1 MLQQELVNQRLQTRA
16 GFSMLLAGIIL
27 VAANLRAPITAVGPI
42 IGEIRNATGIS
53 NTLAGALTTLP
64 LLAFA
69 LLSPFAPRFARK
81 IGIEHTLLA
90 GMIVLTIGILI
101 RSIPGVGMLFLGTLL
116 LGLAIS
122 VCNVLV
128 PSLVKR
134 EFPERIGVM
143 TGIYAVSMNLCGAI
157 ASGISIPITGGL
169 GLGWGAAL
177 GCWALLSFAAI
188 LIWLPQLRHRR
199 HTPIAQVNKKGGQL
213 WRSRLAWSV
222 TIYMGSQSL
231 VFYMMVAWLPEILQQ
246 RGMSNE
252 TAGWMLSLLQFIIL
266 PLTFAVPVLA
276 SRFSNQRQLVIMTG
290 ISLIIGCLGLLSGN
304 LSLVVLWM
312 ILLGI
317 GVGSAFSLAMM
328 FFVLRTR
335 DSQQAAELS
344 GMAQAVGYLMAATGP
359 TLFGLLHDVTNGWTL
374 PLIFLL
380 ASAVMLM
387 IAGYGAASG
396 YVTSKESS

>member
-1 MLQQELVNQRLQTRA
+1 MLQQEFVNQRLQTRA
-16 GFSMLLAGIIL
+16 GFSMLLIGIIL

-42 IGEIRNATGIS
+42 IGEIRSATGIS

-69 LLSPFAPRFARK
+69 LLSPFAARIARK

-90 GMIVLTIGILI
+90 GMVVLTIGILI

-157 ASGISIPITGGL
+157 ASGISIPITRGL

-177 GCWALLSFAAI
+177 GCWALLSFAAM
-188 LIWLPQLRHRR
+188 LIWLPQLRNRR
-199 HTPIAQVNKKGGQL
+199 QTSISQSFKKGGYL

-266 PLTFAVPVLA
+266 PLTFVVPVLA
-276 SRFSNQRQLVIMTG
+276 SRFSNQRKLVVTAG
-290 ISLIIGCLGLLSGN
+290 ISLIIGCLGLISGN
-304 LSLVVLWM
+304 LSLIVLWM

-317 GVGSAFSLAMM
+317 GIGSAFSLAMM

-359 TLFGLLHDVTNGWTL
+359 TLFGVLHDVTNGWTL
-374 PLIFLL
+374 PLFFLL
-380 ASAVMLM
+380 ASAIMLT
-387 IAGYGAASG
+387 IAGYGGASG
-396 YVTSKESS
+396 YVTSKEMS

>member
-1 MLQQELVNQRLQTRA
+1 MLPQELVNQRLQTRA
-16 GFSMLLAGIIL
+16 GFSMLLIGIIL

-42 IGEIRNATGIS
+42 IGEIRNTMGIS

-69 LLSPFAPRFARK
+69 LLSPFAARIARK
-81 IGIEHTLLA
+81 IGIEYTLLA

-101 RSIPGVGMLFLGTLL
+101 RSISGVGMLFLGTLL
-116 LGLAIS
+116 VGLAIS

-134 EFPERIGVM
+134 EYPERIGVM

-157 ASGISIPITGGL
+157 ASGISIPITRGL
-169 GLGWGAAL
+169 GLGWGSAL
-177 GCWALLSFAAI
+177 GCWALLSFVAI
-188 LIWLPQLRHRR
+188 LIWLPQIRHRR
-199 HTPIAQVNKKGGQL
+199 HISIPPANKKGAYL

-231 VFYMMVAWLPEILQQ
+231 VFYMLVAWLPEILQQ
-246 RGMSNE
+246 RGMSIE

-266 PLTFAVPVLA
+266 PLTFVVPVLA
-276 SRFSNQRQLVIMTG
+276 SRFSNQRKLVVAAG
-290 ISLIIGCLGLLSGN
+290 ISLILGCLGLLSGN
-304 LSLVVLWM
+304 LSLIVLWM
-312 ILLGI
+312 ILLGV
-317 GVGSAFSLAMM
+317 GVGAAFSLAMM

-380 ASAVMLM
+380 VSAIMLM
-387 IAGYGAASG
+387 IAGYGGASG
-396 YVTSKESS
+396 YVTSKEKS